1 MIPAQK
7 RKVVAVTMSPCDS
20 GAAAPGER
28 RVLDFG
34 VEVRTG
40 TS

>member
-1 MIPAQK
+1 MGMRAQMGD
-7 RKVVAVTMSPCDS
+7 RRGDHVAMRERR
-20 GAAAPGER
+20 ALGER